1 MAYTYAMEYF
11 TDKKE
16 LAVTHNKR
24 HITERNK
31 LDAHEILFIR
41 RPQTGIISVKR
52 QNDSY
57 FNVGY
62 HLGEATRELRALKIF
77 CRVGVVISLVYTYL
91 RIHQAVCSLELSK
104 VVYLT
109 LENIETQFY

>member
-16 LAVTHNKR
+16 LVITHNKR

-41 RPQTGIISVKR
+41 RPQTGIISVKEAR
-52 QNDSY
+52 MIVTST
-57 FNVGY
+57 GY
-62 HLGEATRELRALKIF
+62 HLGEATRESFR
-77 CRVGVVISLVYTYL
+77 R
-91 RIHQAVCSLELSK
+91 
-104 VVYLT
+104 
-109 LENIETQFY
+109 